1 MKGAIRS
8 GETLLSRNRTWNLVE
23 LVSWFVVR
31 PQSLIANMADTCFEL
46 YHIFI
51 NTVLRSKF
59 KLIGITAGLLW
70 RALSHDMSKLRPS
83 ELFGFSR
90 CAKNLKT
97 VEYGSEGYKSIMKNE
112 LSVVVDKHYKR
123 NKHHPEHHMMGVSGM
138 DIVSLIEMVMDWK
151 AAAHGGDIQK
161 SIDHSK
167 SRFGLTTGLIDI
179 LRISV

>member
-1 MKGAIRS
+1 MFTKSQPWDLI
-8 GETLLSRNRTWNLVE
+8 ELL
-23 LVSWFVVR
+23 SWFVVR
-31 PQSLIANMADTCFEL
+31 PQSLIATMADTSFEL

-123 NKHHPEHHMMGVSGM
+123 NKHHPEHYMMGVSGM

-151 AAAHGGDIQK
+151 AAARGGDIQK

-167 SRFGLTTGLIDI
+167 TRFAITTGLTDI
-179 LRISV
+179 IRKSV